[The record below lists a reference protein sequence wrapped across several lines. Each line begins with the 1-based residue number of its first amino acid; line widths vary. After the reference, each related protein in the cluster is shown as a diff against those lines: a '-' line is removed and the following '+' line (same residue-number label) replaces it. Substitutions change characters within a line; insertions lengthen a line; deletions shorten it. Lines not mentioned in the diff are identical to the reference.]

1 MSIEE
6 KKDNEN
12 ENYINVLKEY
22 INNCQDDII
31 KKVDINNNLKETIPE
46 DKLNELLNNIFKD
59 SNEELEKIKILEILN
74 NLQTNNI
81 NENEK
86 EDFKVENNNDNNIL
100 GDLNLNNNLDL
111 VLPSNKIKLPVLE
124 FKPNPHKNKIYSEDI
139 KNQQK
144 KKYDI
149 NNILNN
155 NNNISNKND
164 DKQNRIFEKINSF
177 KNEFFYPKNS
187 MTEEKKINKKS
198 YYNITNKY
206 PSNNNNNIKNNDF
219 KKRAEKLQYLDHN
232 KKVDLRDSNQR
243 NEYVN
248 DIKGKI
254 QNFSNT
260 KKEKE
265 NNYKN
270 IKSPFDD
277 INDMLESF
285 KNKRNKENKNEEN
298 KQE

>member
-1 MSIEE
+1 MSNEE
-6 KKDNEN
+6 KKDNNNEKEN
-12 ENYINVLKEY
+12 NINIFKEY
-22 INNCQDDII
+22 INNCQDEVI
-31 KKVDINNNLKETIPE
+31 KKIDINNNLKEKIPE
-46 DKLNELLNNIFKD
+46 DKLNELSTNIFKD

-74 NLQTNNI
+74 NLQNN
-81 NENEK
+81 NNEK
-86 EDFKVENNNDNNIL
+86 EEFKVENNNDNNIL
-100 GDLNLNNNLDL
+100 GDLNSNNNLDL

-144 KKYDI
+144 KTNNLD
-149 NNILNN
+149 NILNN
-155 NNNISNKND
+155 NNNFLNKNN
-164 DKQNRIFEKINSF
+164 DKQNKIFEKINSF

-187 MTEEKKINKKS
+187 MTEEKKTNTKS
-198 YYNITNKY
+198 YYSITNKN
-206 PSNNNNNIKNNDF
+206 PSNNNINNDF

-254 QNFSNT
+254 QNFSNN

-277 INDMLESF
+277 INEMLESF